1 MNRVNCNY
9 EPESFTLFFF
19 FYGYL
24 FAYFT
29 WHLCN
34 FWKNK
39 KKYTILKKKKFRKI
53 SQEFNFM
60 VRLFQ
65 NISRGFNFAD
75 SQFQKISQELNLTGL
90 GENHKICEIFLPRKF
105 LPIRHDKFFIRHSA
119 SISNCLNLEMEP
131 KYLTKSDIQLNPNIW
146 RTKNNKRIL

>member
-1 MNRVNCNY
+1 M
-9 EPESFTLFFF
+9 
-19 FYGYL
+19 
-24 FAYFT
+24 
-29 WHLCN
+29 
-34 FWKNK
+34 
-39 KKYTILKKKKFRKI
+39 KKKKFRKI

-90 GENHKICEIFLPRKF
+90 GENHKICEIFFPRKF

-131 KYLTKSDIQLNPNIW
+131 KYLTKSDIQLNPNIL

>member
-1 MNRVNCNY
+1 MNLNHLHY
-9 EPESFTLFFF
+9 SFF

-90 GENHKICEIFLPRKF
+90 GKNHKICEIFFPWKF
-105 LPIRHDKFFIRHSA
+105 LPIRYDKFFIRHSA

-131 KYLTKSDIQLNPNIW
+131 KYLTKSDIQLNPNIL